1 MVGQYIIVH
10 NRGKWE
16 SRKKTENKNT
26 EKNINT
32 EKYWNNRRIKV
43 KFDLFFFQCHFH
55 IFCQVV
61 SSSSSDEHQH
71 EEEESGQFTE
81 FQLETLKA
89 HNELRLDLIWKLFW
103 QNYLLTSIKMFFWHQ
118 SKWCSDTNQGKTWGA
133 CDGAQCKGK
142 ILPLVEN
149 TISSIYLLLLL
160 HNCLYLRCARMLKS
174 GLTSC
179 LRRIASSTGE
189 HHHSFESHTVSQYD
203 CRCGQYV
210 CNCGIRYEVF
220 YLHPLYLRLHSSES
234 YTVSQYGCQCGIHI
248 LL

>member
-16 SRKKTENKNT
+16 NRKKTENKNT

-43 KFDLFFFQCHFH
+43 KFDFFFFQCHFH
-55 IFCQVV
+55 ICCQVV

-103 QNYLLTSIKMFFWHQ
+103 QNVLLIPIKMIFWHQ
-118 SKWCSDTNQGKTWGA
+118 SKWSSEPGQ
-133 CDGAQCKGK
+133 
-142 ILPLVEN
+142 N
-149 TISSIYLLLLL
+149 T
-160 HNCLYLRCARMLKS
+160 
-174 GLTSC
+174 GC
-179 LRRIASSTGE
+179 LRWSSVQRQDSSPRWK
-189 HHHSFESHTVSQYD
+189 HNKLNLSSSSSSQLFAFKMCTYAQEWAD
-203 CRCGQYV
+203 QLLAENRFQH
-210 CNCGIRYEVF
+210 RWAPPF
-220 YLHPLYLRLHSSES
+220 FWES
-234 YTVSQYGCQCGIHI
+234 YS
-248 LL
+248 